1 MESPHFEST
10 ARVGAA
16 CAAIRLDQACGHS
29 GHRDPHAS
37 RRVSQTLA
45 GTIEIDGVFNAR
57 TDSAGLAVTGGIG
70 DYARNRHLQSQ

>member
-1 MESPHFEST
+1 
-10 ARVGAA
+10 
-16 CAAIRLDQACGHS
+16 
-29 GHRDPHAS
+29 
-37 RRVSQTLA
+37 VSQTLA